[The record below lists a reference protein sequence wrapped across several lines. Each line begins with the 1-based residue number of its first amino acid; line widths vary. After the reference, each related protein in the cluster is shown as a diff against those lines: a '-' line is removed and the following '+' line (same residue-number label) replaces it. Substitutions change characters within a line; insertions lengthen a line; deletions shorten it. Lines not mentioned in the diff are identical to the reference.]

1 MFSYFEPNFIEK
13 FRLESVFFFF
23 FFFFF
28 KFWPRDYFRETFLKC
43 NIFFDVIFAYLWL
56 FRM

>member
-13 FRLESVFFFF
+13 FHLKS

-43 NIFFDVIFAYLWL
+43 NIFFDVIFADLWL